1 MAALRHP
8 VLLTGRFLLMTVLI
22 GPPASLEAAALLPV
36 GVLGNSGQAG
46 PTVVKVG
53 AYALDRCATGL
64 YCDRDFTLY
73 ASGGEALNRYSLDG
87 WLVER
92 IPLVPSGSRVD
103 SHNFARLDDGLYFLG
118 HRPDR
123 KWALFRYPLTGGRE
137 ATALDLALPL
147 PRMQSLTMAA
157 EPLQGRLVL
166 FVSAQDSPANMSSV
180 YFVDPAEPRV
190 EKAFDVPAIYPAGVA
205 VDPTAGLIYLGGMM
219 NLSPDPAAALVNPAV
234 TVVRA
239 DGTRAGPDFPTATIK
254 TPAIPTSFRG
264 RLSLADG
271 ALWDT
276 AWYGFLARMDRQVR
290 GEPGMVIHWHH
301 DLGYPTQ
308 ILGLADRDPAGLGKG
323 LLAITT
329 AAPDAIYLARWRGVE
344 QRLEL
349 VRRIGSLR
357 AHSVGISPDGWVTAS
372 SDRCQ
377 YWWRWEDGPAQVP
390 RKAEL
395 HLALTPGIFLQ
406 SALYPQGGFFALAA
420 QYNITG
426 QKYTPTIFKPEV
438 GGNNE
443 AYRSA
448 KNVPMKQPRGLT
460 VARTEGKDQARLLVT
475 DGETRAIWENVAW
488 LPQPAPDP
496 ARWTRV
502 TLAPGVELQDPG
514 DIVALEEGRLL
525 LADAGSVLL
534 LAPGAQGYTVG
545 WRLQSWGDQPEER
558 FGSRLRLA
566 VSGDRLLISDT
577 DRHRL
582 LWFELATRRF
592 RAQLGSADHAGSDWY
607 HLDTPGPV
615 AVEGGRAIL
624 ADLGNER
631 LLKLELLQE
640 VAGE

>member
-1 MAALRHP
+1 MTALRYP
-8 VLLTGRFLLMTVLI
+8 WMVAILGLLSATALGGRTAVQ
-22 GPPASLEAAALLPV
+22 AAALLPV

-53 AYALDRCATGL
+53 SYTLDRCATGV

-87 WLVER
+87 WLIQR
-92 IPLVPSGSRVD
+92 IPLVPAGSHVD
-103 SHNFARLDDGLYFLG
+103 SHYFALLDETLYFLG
-118 HRPDR
+118 ARPDGER
-123 KWALFRYPLTGGRE
+123 ALFRYPLTGARE
-137 ATALDLALPL
+137 AAALDLALPAVRRPGL
-147 PRMQSLTMAA
+147 ILAS
-157 EPLQGRLVL
+157 EPLRGKLVL
-166 FVSAQDSPANMSSV
+166 LADAQDGPPNMSTV
-180 YFVDPAEPRV
+180 YFLDPAAPRL
-190 EKAFDVPAIYPAGVA
+190 EKAFDVAVIYPAGVA
-205 VDPTAGLIYLGGMM
+205 VDPGTQCIYLGGMM
-219 NLSPDPAAALVNPAV
+219 NLSPDPAAAMINPAV
-234 TVVRA
+234 TVMRP
-239 DGTRAGPDFPTATIK
+239 DGTLAAPEFPTATVK
-254 TPAIPTSFRG
+254 TPAIPTAFRG

-276 AWYGFLARMDRQVR
+276 AWYGFLARLDRQAQ
-290 GEPGMVIHWHH
+290 GAPGMVIHWHH

-308 ILGLADRDPAGLGKG
+308 ILGLADRSPAGLGKG

-329 AAPDAIYLARWRGVE
+329 AAPDALYLARWRGAE

-357 AHSVGISPDGWVTAS
+357 AHSVGLSPDGWVTAS

-377 YWWRWEDGPAQVP
+377 YWWRWEDGPTQVP

-395 HLALTPGIFLQ
+395 HLALTPGFFLQ
-406 SALYPQGGFFALAA
+406 STLYPQGGFFALAA

-448 KNVPMKQPRGLT
+448 GDVPMKQPRGLT

-475 DGETRAIWENVAW
+475 DGATKALWENVVW

-496 ARWTRV
+496 ARWTQV
-502 TLAPGVELQDPG
+502 ALAPGVELQDPG
-514 DIVALEEGRLL
+514 DIVALQEGKLL
-525 LADAGSVLL
+525 LADAGTVLL
-534 LAPGAQGYTVG
+534 LEPGPQGYTVG
-545 WRLQSWGDQPEER
+545 WRLAGWGNQADER
-558 FGSRLRLA
+558 FGPRLRLA
-566 VSGDRLLISDT
+566 ASGDWLLVSDT

-582 LWFELATRRF
+582 LWFDLPTRRF
-592 RAQLGSADHAGSDWY
+592 LAQLGSTDHPGNDWY
-607 HLDTPGPV
+607 HLDSPGPV
-615 AVEGGRAIL
+615 SVDGGRAVL

-631 LLKLELLQE
+631 LLKLELLVE
-640 VAGE
+640 KD